1 MKKTDISRLDT
12 LPGKRIKP
20 GETFKFQCHEKLS
33 CYNLCCRNLNL
44 FLYPYDILRLKK
56 QLKIS
61 SDQFLDTYVDVVLR
75 KDNYLPDVL
84 LKMADNQEKTCPFL
98 GADGCRVYPDR
109 PDTCRTFP
117 IEQGAFFD
125 ASKNKTRLVHFFRP
139 PDFCL
144 GQHQKKTWTTNSWS
158 MDQNAALYN
167 QMTVRWAEVK
177 RLFESDPWG
186 KEGPYGSK
194 GKMVFMAAYNI
205 DGFRE
210 FVLHSTFLTRF
221 KIKTALIKKIKTSDT
236 ELLKLGFEWIK
247 LMIWG
252 KQSRIIQFF

>member
-1 MKKTDISRLDT
+1 MKKTDISQLDS

-20 GETFKFQCHEKLS
+20 GETFKFQCHEQLA
-33 CYNLCCRNLNL
+33 CYNQCCRNLNL

-61 SDQFLDTYVDVVLR
+61 SDQFLGTYVDVVLR

-98 GADGCRVYPDR
+98 SADGCLVYPDR

-125 ASKNKTRLVHFFRP
+125 AAKNKTSLIHFFRP
-139 PDFCL
+139 PDFCQ
-144 GQHQKKTWTTNSWS
+144 GQYQKKRWSTESWA
-158 MDQNAALYN
+158 MDQNAVLYN
-167 QMTVRWAEVK
+167 QMTARWAEVK
-177 RLFESDPWG
+177 RLFESNPWG
-186 KEGPYGSK
+186 NDGPYGSK

-205 DGFRE
+205 DEFRE

-221 KIKTALIKKIKTSDT
+221 KIKTGLIKKIKTSDI

-247 LMIWG
+247 LMVWG
-252 KQSRIIQFF
+252 KKSRIIQL